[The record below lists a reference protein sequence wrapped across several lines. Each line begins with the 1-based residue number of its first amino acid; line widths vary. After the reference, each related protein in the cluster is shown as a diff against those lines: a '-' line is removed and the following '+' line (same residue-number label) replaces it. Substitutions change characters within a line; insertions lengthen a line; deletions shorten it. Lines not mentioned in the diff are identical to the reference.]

1 MSEPIN
7 KTIKEADL
15 DVGERLKILRISNKL
30 SQRQLAKKAG
40 VTNSTISMIEK
51 NSVSPT
57 ISSLTKVLNGIP
69 ISLDDFFSDEKFD
82 LTQQVTYS
90 YDELINISMGNVN
103 RRLVGNAFPQRQMT
117 FLIETYPSEADT
129 GILKEGNNGEEAGFV
144 LAGNIELTVDDKI
157 FILKKGDSFYFDKNK
172 PHRFRNKFK
181 EVCKII
187 SATTPLST

>member
-1 MSEPIN
+1 MIEE
-7 KTIKEADL
+7 TGL
-15 DVGERLKILRISNKL
+15 DVGERLKILRIANKL

-57 ISSLTKVLNGIP
+57 ISSLTKVLNCIP
-69 ISLDDFFSDEKFD
+69 ISLDNFFSYEKFD

-90 YDELINISMGNVN
+90 YDELLNISMGNVN

-129 GILKEGNNGEEAGFV
+129 GVFNEGNNGEEAGFV
-144 LAGNIELTVDDKI
+144 LAGNIELTVDNNI

-187 SATTPLST
+187 SATTLV